1 MTIPVS
7 IIMSFCDRP
16 TFKNTLA
23 GWSNLDYPD
32 YEFIFIYNGWKNI
45 EWGKNIISEFGKTH
59 KVKYLHFDQPKN
71 INIAWNTGYK
81 QATGEFIIF
90 SMQDEIISNK
100 QILHHMINE
109 YDGNRINLLPLHMTK
124 EWTEL
129 IDTVDWRNNPKLIET
144 FPGFYSS
151 REALNFTRSSA
162 MILSNITGQYRKDWD
177 WFGLFRNHED
187 GYLWIDQDVAIRE
200 MCLGK
205 PAKTAVGVKCY
216 HQYHA
221 DHPVG
226 VPRNGYIYHTE
237 REARLLDPA
246 EVSQS

>member
-7 IIMSFCDRP
+7 IIMAFCDRP
-16 TFKNTLA
+16 TFKNTLI

-32 YEFIFIYNGWKNI
+32 YEFIFIDDAT
-45 EWGKNIISEFGKTH
+45 GKILQYKQMIDEFGLTH
-59 KVKYLHFDQPKN
+59 KVKYLCFDPVRN
-71 INIAWNTGYK
+71 LNIAWNEGYK
-81 QATGEFIIF
+81 IASGEFIIF
-90 SMQDEIISNK
+90 AMQDEIISNK

-129 IDTVDWRNNPKLIET
+129 IDTVDWKNNPELIET

-151 REALNFTRSSA
+151 REVINFTRTDA
-162 MILSNITGQYRKDWD
+162 TLLSHVTGQYRKDWD
-177 WFGLFRNHED
+177 WFGLFRTHED

-200 MCLGK
+200 VCLGK
-205 PAKTAVGVKCY
+205 HPKTAVGVKCY

-221 DHPVG
+221 NHSVG
-226 VPRNGYIYHTE
+226 VARNGYIYHTE